1 MSQLHSKDLKVHM
14 SFLHAAFPEFEF
26 FEDDG
31 SELFHNASP
40 NVSVQSS
47 YWSDQ

>member
-26 FEDDG
+26 FENDV

-40 NVSVQSS
+40 NVSGQSS